1 VANLTDFKDAKQ
13 DDKPKGFP
21 ALLDAYKGEVA
32 RALPEH
38 LRSNIERYTRLALTC
53 FRLNPKLAECD
64 PRSVFAAVIL
74 SSQLGLELGVM
85 GHAYLVPYKGEAT
98 FVPGWRGYVDL
109 VHRAGRAVCWTGAV
123 FEGDDF
129 EYAMGDA
136 PYVKHKPHGEDDVA
150 KLTHT
155 YAVGR
160 VKGLEWPIIEVF
172 PRVKIER
179 HLKRYNRVGEKHY
192 AHANFEMYARK
203 IALLQ
208 VVKYLPASVEIG
220 QLVALEGAADSS
232 RSVELREAI
241 EGTVLTP
248 YEEPQEKLV
257 APSTE
262 TMPMTADEIEEVMA
276 LAYDAARSKDFKLAR
291 EYAAKLPEAK
301 RKLVLDLCPPEK
313 S

>member
-1 VANLTDFKDAKQ
+1 MANLDDFKSKTSEQ
-13 DDKPKGFP
+13 PKGFP

-38 LRSNIERYTRLALTC
+38 LRSNIDRYTRLALTC

-129 EYAMGDA
+129 EYAMGDS

-150 KLTHT
+150 LLTHT

-160 VKGLEWPIIEVF
+160 VKGLEWPIVEVF
-172 PRVKIER
+172 SRAKIDK
-179 HLKRYNRVGEKHY
+179 HLKRYNRVGERHY
-192 AHANFEMYARK
+192 AHQNFEMYARK

-232 RSVELREAI
+232 RSVDLRDAI

-248 YEEPQEKLV
+248 YEEPKAEGQLA
-257 APSTE
+257 APALT
-262 TMPMTADEIEEVMA
+262 PAEIEETFA
-276 LAYDAARSKDFKLAR
+276 LADDAARSKDFKQAR
-291 EYAAKLPEAK
+291 ALAAKLPEAK
-301 RKLVLDLCPPEK
+301 RKMILDKCPPMEQ
-313 S
+313 